1 MKSERTK
8 ALMISKEVKRIVWE
22 RDNHKCIF
30 CGKYCDIGLA
40 NSHFIK
46 RAQGGLGIE
55 QNIMTNCLEC
65 HFMFDDT
72 PMRKYM
78 IQRAEDYF
86 KEKYPDWNK
95 DDLVYHKFDTDIYT

>member
-8 ALMISKEVKRIVWE
+8 ALMISKEVKRKVWE

-30 CGKYCDIGLA
+30 CGRYCDIGLA

-46 RAQGGLGIE
+46 RSHGGLGIE
-55 QNIMTNCLEC
+55 ENIMTNCLDC

-78 IQRAEDYF
+78 IERARDYLSSKYEYWNEED
-86 KEKYPDWNK
+86 
-95 DDLVYHKFDTDIYT
+95 LIYKK